1 MKNLFKF
8 GFLALAMSLT
18 FAACNTNKTS
28 ESADST
34 AIDSAMVDTTII
46 DTTIIDT
53 TVVDT
58 TVVDTTK
65 KM

>member
-8 GFLALAMSLT
+8 GFIALAMSLT
-18 FAACNTNKTS
+18 FAACNTNKTT

-34 AIDSAMVDTTII
+34 AVDSTMVDTTMM
-46 DTTIIDT
+46 DT

-58 TVVDTTK
+58 TVVDTAAADSVQ
-65 KM
+65 

>member
-8 GFLALAMSLT
+8 GFIALAMSLT
-18 FAACNTNKTS
+18 FAACNTNKTT

-34 AIDSAMVDTTII
+34 AVDSTMVDTTMM
-46 DTTIIDT
+46 DT

-58 TVVDTTK
+58 TVVDTAATDSVQ
-65 KM
+65 

>member
-18 FAACNTNKTS
+18 FAACNTNKTT

-34 AIDSAMVDTTII
+34 AVDSTMI
-46 DTTIIDT
+46 DTTMMDT

-58 TVVDTTK
+58 VAADSVQ
-65 KM
+65 

>member
-34 AIDSAMVDTTII
+34 AIDSAM
-46 DTTIIDT
+46 IDT

-58 TVVDTTK
+58 AIVDTTIIDSAAADSVQ
-65 KM
+65 

>member
-8 GFLALAMSLT
+8 GFIALAMSLT
-18 FAACNTNKTS
+18 FAACNTNKTT

-34 AIDSAMVDTTII
+34 AVDSTMMDTTMM
-46 DTTIIDT
+46 DTTMMDT

-58 TVVDTTK
+58 VAADSIQ
-65 KM
+65 